1 MITIIIIIVIMMIII
16 KIMII
21 YIYISNIYIIYQHY
35 LGGSLPPTP
44 AIRKASASY
53 YGAAAGARNILILVW
68 FGIHLGFAYLRFV

>member
-1 MITIIIIIVIMMIII
+1 
-16 KIMII
+16 MII
-21 YIYISNIYIIYQHY
+21 YIYTHNISNIYIIYQHY

-53 YGAAAGARNILILVW
+53 YGAAAGARNIQILVW

>member
-1 MITIIIIIVIMMIII
+1 MIIII

-21 YIYISNIYIIYQHY
+21 YIYISISNIYIIYQHY
-35 LGGSLPPTP
+35 LGGSLPPIP

-53 YGAAAGARNILILVW
+53 YGAAGARNILILVW